1 VRLEIERLG
10 FEPADL
16 KPGDRLIVRT
26 QETLTQAAADAI
38 RARLRALLPLPEG
51 VQVLIMDCGMSLEAE
66 QSDDREITR

>member
-26 QETLTQAAADAI
+26 QERLSPAAADAI
-38 RARLRALLPLPEG
+38 RERLRTLLPLPEG
-51 VQVLIMDCGMSLEAE
+51 VQVLILDCGMTLDAE